1 MPIRHFPVILSIVQP
16 QMEYKIV
23 VDLTEVEQLCFNCRA
38 LLEDGPKHRIHGY
51 LLCNECADIVSL
63 LRVHNW
69 RVCLVCALAG
79 EADDI
84 DCADIQ
90 NFRDGLVSR
99 CSCGVEQ
106 RTQNL
111 TVLVYV
117 CEAV

>member
-1 MPIRHFPVILSIVQP
+1 
-16 QMEYKIV
+16 MEYKIV

-69 RVCLVCALAG
+69 RVCLVCASAG

-90 NFRDGLVSR
+90 DFLDRACTFVKQYDWKR
-99 CSCGVEQ
+99 CPVCDDSD
-106 RTQNL
+106 NL
-111 TVLVYV
+111 LYTP
-117 CEAV
+117 CAFAGAGGK